1 MHLQTRGE
9 HQDGLHAVL
18 QPPTEQGEKMSAEF
32 NVVFFDGIYYTPFFL
47 LTWIA
52 MDDLPFSLVGVFLR
66 SGIVN
71 LCITFHRFVL
81 GDCIR
86 SRRLF

>member
-32 NVVFFDGIYYTPFFL
+32 NVVFFDGIYTLFW

-52 MDDLPFSLVGVFLR
+52 MDDLPFSIVGVFLR

-71 LCITFHRFVL
+71 LCIMFHRFVL

-86 SRRLF
+86 SRILF